1 MDVWSTVPLEIE
13 VAELLLVVRI
23 PNGNIERILIALTQ
37 VRRMLALEPP

>member
-23 PNGNIERILIALTQ
+23 PNGNVERILVAVTQ
-37 VRRMLALEPP
+37 VRRILALEPP